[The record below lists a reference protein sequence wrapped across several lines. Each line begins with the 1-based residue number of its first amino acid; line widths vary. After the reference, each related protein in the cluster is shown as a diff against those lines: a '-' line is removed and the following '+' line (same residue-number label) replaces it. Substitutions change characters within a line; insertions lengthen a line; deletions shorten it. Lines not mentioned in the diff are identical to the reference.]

1 MTIRMEV
8 MTRYQMQATI
18 SSGIGLYRRVAIAVV
33 ANCSSSVNGTA
44 LTSDVVFSMPMNSLP
59 VGGMMMRMAC
69 GSTMRRMIS
78 VRFMPRA
85 FAASVCPGSTASR
98 PARTISAR

>member
-59 VGGMMMRMAC
+59 VGGMMMRMA
-69 GSTMRRMIS
+69 
-78 VRFMPRA
+78 
-85 FAASVCPGSTASR
+85 
-98 PARTISAR
+98 